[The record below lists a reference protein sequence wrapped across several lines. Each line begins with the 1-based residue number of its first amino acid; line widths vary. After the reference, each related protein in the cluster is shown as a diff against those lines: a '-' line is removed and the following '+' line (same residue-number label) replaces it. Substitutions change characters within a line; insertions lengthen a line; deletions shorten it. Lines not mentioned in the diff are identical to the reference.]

1 MNSSTS
7 SIRAKCISFENTVV
21 FNKEDLMTTLNL
33 VTGYII
39 LILGII
45 GNGLAIIANKA
56 TSTHLKCG
64 NNRSINAPYINK
76 FILKWFFIF
85 SLLIVLTE
93 IASPLMKVHG
103 DYICCQTFWNSKKW
117 NVYLAYVHYPITK
130 TLMAFSFFL
139 YFIFFGVQTMIVKYP
154 TRFNSLVTKRRVIW
168 IMLMCFVYSALW
180 NIPTFRWFNAI
191 EVFVC
196 PKRPHLTRFSER
208 KTNFVRDINE
218 SIILPILVYAY
229 EIYVPSSSEKHP
241 WQIYQMLRI
250 LCVNMIPFFALIMT
264 KWIVIRKRRV
274 ITIFKVINSVTPSNL
289 DRRIKIIKNI
299 NGHMEPSNAR
309 SRIRTIEG
317 MNFELG
323 NNSASKSR
331 SKERKQH
338 SKTLIILTFQFIIFL
353 FPISI
358 MEIIILH
365 LLINHDKGSVSHWY
379 IFLNTL
385 QYMYYSLTFYINLSF
400 NNIYREDVFK
410 SLKRLVTNK

>member
-1 MNSSTS
+1 MNSSNS

-21 FNKEDLMTTLNL
+21 FNKGDMMTDVNL

-39 LILGII
+39 LILGMI

-56 TSTHLKCG
+56 MSTHLKCG

-85 SLLIVLTE
+85 SLIIVLTE
-93 IASPLMKVHG
+93 IGSPLMKVHG
-103 DYICCQTFWNSKKW
+103 DYICCRTFWNSKKW
-117 NVYLAYVHYPITK
+117 NVYLAYFHYPITK

-191 EVFVC
+191 EVLVC
-196 PKRPHLTRFSER
+196 PKRSSPTKFSER
-208 KTNFVRDINE
+208 KTNFVKDKNKT
-218 SIILPILVYAY
+218 LPILVYAY
-229 EIYVPSSSEKHP
+229 EIYVPSSSEKLP
-241 WQIYQMLRI
+241 WQIYQILRI
-250 LCVNMIPFFALIMT
+250 LCVNMIPFFALIMI

-274 ITIFKVINSVTPSNL
+274 IIPIKVINSVTPLNL
-289 DRRIKIIKNI
+289 DRVKVTKNV
-299 NGHMEPSNAR
+299 NMETSNAR
-309 SRIRTIEG
+309 SGIRTIEG
-317 MNFELG
+317 MNLELG

-331 SKERKQH
+331 SKESKQH

-353 FPISI
+353 LPISI

-379 IFLNTL
+379 IFLNNL
-385 QYMYYSLTFYINLSF
+385 QYMYYCLTFYINLSF
-400 NNIYREDVFK
+400 NEIYREDVLK